1 MTEDK
6 KRGREARV
14 LLQGLLLSSMVESK
28 VEVWN
33 RGREE
38 QRKKARAPDSPF
50 AKAADN
56 VGVQTS
62 QPSNLISQEVQVS
75 ELSNLTQNAHQ
86 HESKVPR
93 LERDVD
99 ISLLE
104 RDPGKRRPIWQYN
117 VNERDKIR
125 RAYIIAGPYQP
136 TNISYPAS
144 GNNNHRRYFQSSW
157 FKKFSSWLEYSP
169 EKDAAYC
176 LPCYLFSKHYGA
188 RNDGKNA
195 FSELG
200 FSNWKKVNNGVNCA
214 FVCHEGSIPNSPH
227 NLCVKSCD
235 DLMAHSKHINK
246 VLDRHSDETIA
257 NNRLRLKT
265 SIDAIRW
272 LAFQACAFRGDDES
286 PGSLNRGN
294 FIELIKLL
302 ASCNQNVNNVVLEN
316 APGNAQY
323 ISPGVQKDILH
334 IFARKVRAAIREEI
348 GDSKFCIIIDEA
360 RDESKR
366 EQMSVVLRFIDKHG
380 CVQERFFD
388 LIHVSDTCSLT
399 LKTEISSVLSRH
411 NLDVQNLRGQGYDG
425 ASNMRGEWNGLQA
438 LFLKDCPF
446 AYYIHCLAHR
456 LQLALVSAAKEVC
469 YVHQFFSKLTLIVN
483 VVTVSPKRH
492 DQLRVAQANNVANLI
507 ANDQIVTGSGLNQI
521 GTLQRAGD
529 TTWGSHLNSVRS
541 LLCMFDATCEVLEKS
556 SEEGNFSTRGDASA
570 AYDAITSFEFVFVL
584 HLMRN
589 ILEVSHDL
597 CQALQRKNQDILNA
611 LTLVSTTKTL
621 IQRMRESSWEA
632 FIKEVILFCEK
643 HEVEVSDMNA
653 MHIPRRGRTRKIV
666 DRISV
671 EHHYRVNLFLAVI
684 DTQLQEINGRFN
696 DNMVELLT
704 LSSTLDP
711 RENYKLFSVNKVCE
725 LVERFYPGDFSD
737 QEKFHIRMQAQHYE
751 LDVPNNI
758 ELTNLCTI
766 SELCQGL
773 TKTGKSLTYP
783 LIDRLIRLK
792 IAERFDTDSIIDEFY
807 DMKNRRVPLC

>member
-1 MTEDK
+1 
-6 KRGREARV
+6 
-14 LLQGLLLSSMVESK
+14 
-28 VEVWN
+28 
-33 RGREE
+33 
-38 QRKKARAPDSPF
+38 
-50 AKAADN
+50 
-56 VGVQTS
+56 
-62 QPSNLISQEVQVS
+62 
-75 ELSNLTQNAHQ
+75 
-86 HESKVPR
+86 
-93 LERDVD
+93 
-99 ISLLE
+99 
-104 RDPGKRRPIWQYN
+104 
-117 VNERDKIR
+117 
-125 RAYIIAGPYQP
+125 
-136 TNISYPAS
+136 
-144 GNNNHRRYFQSSW
+144 
-157 FKKFSSWLEYSP
+157 
-169 EKDAAYC
+169 
-176 LPCYLFSKHYGA
+176 
-188 RNDGKNA
+188 
-195 FSELG
+195 
-200 FSNWKKVNNGVNCA
+200 
-214 FVCHEGSIPNSPH
+214 
-227 NLCVKSCD
+227 
-235 DLMAHSKHINK
+235 MAQSKHIDK

-265 SIDAIRW
+265 SINAIRW
-272 LAFQACAFRGDDES
+272 LAFQAYAFRGDDES
-286 PGSLNRGN
+286 PGSLNREN

-316 APGNAQY
+316 APENAQY

-334 IFARKVRAAIREEI
+334 IFARKVRAIIREEI

-366 EQMSVVLRFIDKHG
+366 EKMSVVLRFVDKHG

-388 LIHVSDTCSLT
+388 IIHVSNTCSLT
-399 LKTEISSVLSRH
+399 LKIEISSVLSCH
-411 NLDVQNLRGQGYDG
+411 NLDVQKLRGQGYDG
-425 ASNMRGEWNGLQA
+425 ASNM
-438 LFLKDCPF
+438 
-446 AYYIHCLAHR
+446 H
-456 LQLALVSAAKEVC
+456 AKEVC

-529 TTWGSHLNSVRS
+529 TRWGSHLNSVRS

-556 SEEGNFSTRGDASA
+556 TEEGNFSTRGDASA
-570 AYDAITSFEFVFVL
+570 AYDAITSFEFVFIL

-643 HEVEVSDMNA
+643 HEVEVPDMNA
-653 MHIPRRGRTRKIV
+653 LHIPRRGRTRKIV
-666 DRISV
+666 DQISV

-684 DTQLQEINGRFN
+684 NTQLQELNGRFN
-696 DNMVELLT
+696 DNMVELLS

-711 RENYKLFSVNKVCE
+711 RDNYKFFSVNKECE
-725 LVERFYPGDFSD
+725 LVEQFYPGDFSD

-751 LDVPNNI
+751 LDVPNHA

-773 TKTGKSLTYP
+773 MKTGKSLTYH
-783 LIDRLIRLK
+783 LIDRLIRLELK
-792 IAERFDTDSIIDEFY
+792 IISQNYDTPVFESLADSFELFLFALP
-807 DMKNRRVPLC
+807 VAVS

>member
-1 MTEDK
+1 MK
-6 KRGREARV
+6 K
-14 LLQGLLLSSMVESK
+14 QSK
-28 VEVWN
+28 IDAIFK
-33 RGREE
+33 
-38 QRKKARAPDSPF
+38 RKATN
-50 AKAADN
+50 N

-75 ELSNLTQNAHQ
+75 ELSNLTQNTHQ
-86 HESKVPR
+86 HETKVPR

-125 RAYIIAGPYQP
+125 RAYIIAVPYQP
-136 TNISYPAS
+136 TNINYPAS
-144 GNNNHRRYFQSSW
+144 
-157 FKKFSSWLEYSP
+157 

-176 LPCYLFSKHYGA
+176 LPCYLFGKHYGA

-214 FVCHEGSIPNSPH
+214 FVCHEGSIPDSPH

-235 DLMAHSKHINK
+235 DLMAQSKHIDK

-265 SIDAIRW
+265 SINAIRW

-316 APGNAQY
+316 ALGNAQY

-334 IFARKVRAAIREEI
+334 IFARKVRATIREEI

-366 EQMSVVLRFIDKHG
+366 EQMSVVLRFVDKHG

-483 VVTVSPKRH
+483 VVTISPKRH
-492 DQLRVAQANNVANLI
+492 DQLRVAQANNVENLI

-529 TTWGSHLNSVRS
+529 TRWGSHLNSLVMIFVK
-541 LLCMFDATCEVLEKS
+541 LCNEK
-556 SEEGNFSTRGDASA
+556 
-570 AYDAITSFEFVFVL
+570 I
-584 HLMRN
+584 
-589 ILEVSHDL
+589 
-597 CQALQRKNQDILNA
+597 
-611 LTLVSTTKTL
+611 KTL

-643 HEVEVSDMNA
+643 HEVEVPDMNA
-653 MHIPRRGRTRKIV
+653 LHIPRRGRTCKIV
-666 DRISV
+666 DQISV

-684 DTQLQEINGRFN
+684 DTQLQELNGRFN
-696 DNMVELLT
+696 NNMVELLT
-704 LSSTLDP
+704 LSSTLDL
-711 RENYKLFSVNKVCE
+711 RDNYKFFSVNKVCE

-751 LDVPNNI
+751 LDVSNHA

-773 TKTGKSLTYP
+773 TKTEKSLTYP
-783 LIDRLIRLK
+783 LIRLVLTLPVSTATTERSFSAMNIVKNRLRNKMEDELLANCLLIYIEKK
-792 IAERFDTDSIIDEFY
+792 IVEKFDTDSIIDEFY
-807 DMKNRRVPLC
+807 DMKNRRVPLR

>member
-1 MTEDK
+1 MK
-6 KRGREARV
+6 K
-14 LLQGLLLSSMVESK
+14 QSK
-28 VEVWN
+28 IN
-33 RGREE
+33 AIFR
-38 QRKKARAPDSPF
+38 RKATN
-50 AKAADN
+50 N
-56 VGVQTS
+56 VGVQIS
-62 QPSNLISQEVQVS
+62 QLSNLISQEVQVR
-75 ELSNLTQNAHQ
+75 ELSNLTQTTHQ
-86 HESKVPR
+86 HETKVPR

-104 RDPGKRRPIWQYN
+104 RYPGKQRPIWQYN
-117 VNERDKIR
+117 FNERDKIR
-125 RAYIIAGPYQP
+125 RAYIIDGPYQP

-157 FKKFSSWLEYSP
+157 FKKFPSWLEYSP
-169 EKDAAYC
+169 EKDVVYC
-176 LPCYLFSKHYGA
+176 LPCYLFGKHYGA
-188 RNDGKNA
+188 RNDGKNT

-227 NLCVKSCD
+227 NLCVKSYD
-235 DLMAHSKHINK
+235 DLMAQSKHINK

-265 SIDAIRW
+265 SINAIRW
-272 LAFQACAFRGDDES
+272 LSFQACAFRGDDES

-323 ISPGVQKDILH
+323 ISPSVQKDILH
-334 IFARKVRAAIREEI
+334 IFARKVRATIREEI

-366 EQMSVVLRFIDKHG
+366 EQMSVVLRFVDKHG

-483 VVTVSPKRH
+483 IVTVSPKRH
-492 DQLRVAQANNVANLI
+492 DQLRVAQANNVTKLI
-507 ANDQIVTGSGLNQI
+507 ANDQIVIGSGLNQI

-529 TTWGSHLNSVRS
+529 TR
-541 LLCMFDATCEVLEKS
+541 
-556 SEEGNFSTRGDASA
+556 
-570 AYDAITSFEFVFVL
+570 
-584 HLMRN
+584 
-589 ILEVSHDL
+589 
-597 CQALQRKNQDILNA
+597 
-611 LTLVSTTKTL
+611 
-621 IQRMRESSWEA
+621 
-632 FIKEVILFCEK
+632 
-643 HEVEVSDMNA
+643 
-653 MHIPRRGRTRKIV
+653 
-666 DRISV
+666 
-671 EHHYRVNLFLAVI
+671 
-684 DTQLQEINGRFN
+684 
-696 DNMVELLT
+696 
-704 LSSTLDP
+704 
-711 RENYKLFSVNKVCE
+711 
-725 LVERFYPGDFSD
+725 
-737 QEKFHIRMQAQHYE
+737 
-751 LDVPNNI
+751 
-758 ELTNLCTI
+758 
-766 SELCQGL
+766 
-773 TKTGKSLTYP
+773 
-783 LIDRLIRLK
+783 
-792 IAERFDTDSIIDEFY
+792 
-807 DMKNRRVPLC
+807 

>member
-1 MTEDK
+1 M
-6 KRGREARV
+6 A
-14 LLQGLLLSSMVESK
+14 
-28 VEVWN
+28 
-33 RGREE
+33 
-38 QRKKARAPDSPF
+38 
-50 AKAADN
+50 
-56 VGVQTS
+56 
-62 QPSNLISQEVQVS
+62 QP
-75 ELSNLTQNAHQ
+75 
-86 HESKVPR
+86 
-93 LERDVD
+93 
-99 ISLLE
+99 
-104 RDPGKRRPIWQYN
+104 
-117 VNERDKIR
+117 
-125 RAYIIAGPYQP
+125 
-136 TNISYPAS
+136 
-144 GNNNHRRYFQSSW
+144 
-157 FKKFSSWLEYSP
+157 
-169 EKDAAYC
+169 
-176 LPCYLFSKHYGA
+176 
-188 RNDGKNA
+188 
-195 FSELG
+195 
-200 FSNWKKVNNGVNCA
+200 
-214 FVCHEGSIPNSPH
+214 
-227 NLCVKSCD
+227 
-235 DLMAHSKHINK
+235 KHIDK
-246 VLDRHSDETIA
+246 VLDRHSDKTIV
-257 NNRLRLKT
+257 NNRLKLKT

-286 PGSLNRGN
+286 PGSLNKGN

-316 APGNAQY
+316 TPGNAQY

-334 IFARKVRAAIREEI
+334 NFARKVPATIREEI

-425 ASNMRGEWNGLQA
+425 ASNMRGEWNGLRA

-469 YVHQFFSKLTLIVN
+469 YVHQFFSKLALIVN

-492 DQLRVAQANNVANLI
+492 NQLRVAQENNVANLI
-507 ANDQIVTGSGLNQI
+507 ADDQLVTGSGLNQI
-521 GTLQRAGD
+521 GTLQRARD
-529 TTWGSHLNSVRS
+529 TRWGSHLNFVRS

-556 SEEGNFSTRGDASA
+556 TKEGNFSTRGDASA
-570 AYDAITSFEFVFVL
+570 AYDTITSFEFVFVL

-643 HEVEVSDMNA
+643 HEVEVPDMNA
-653 MHIPRRGRTRKIV
+653 LHIPRRGRTRKIV
-666 DRISV
+666 DQISV
-671 EHHYRVNLFLAVI
+671 EHHYRVNLFLAVT
-684 DTQLQEINGRFN
+684 DTQLQELNGRFN
-696 DNMVELLT
+696 HNMVELLT

-711 RENYKLFSVNKVCE
+711 KDNYKFFSVNKVCE
-725 LVERFYPGDFSD
+725 LVERFYPSDFSD

-751 LDVPNNI
+751 LDVSKHVD
-758 ELTNLCTI
+758 LSNLCTI

-773 TKTGKSLTYP
+773 TKTGNEK
-783 LIDRLIRLK
+783 K

>member
-1 MTEDK
+1 
-6 KRGREARV
+6 
-14 LLQGLLLSSMVESK
+14 
-28 VEVWN
+28 
-33 RGREE
+33 
-38 QRKKARAPDSPF
+38 
-50 AKAADN
+50 
-56 VGVQTS
+56 
-62 QPSNLISQEVQVS
+62 
-75 ELSNLTQNAHQ
+75 
-86 HESKVPR
+86 
-93 LERDVD
+93 
-99 ISLLE
+99 
-104 RDPGKRRPIWQYN
+104 
-117 VNERDKIR
+117 
-125 RAYIIAGPYQP
+125 
-136 TNISYPAS
+136 
-144 GNNNHRRYFQSSW
+144 
-157 FKKFSSWLEYSP
+157 
-169 EKDAAYC
+169 
-176 LPCYLFSKHYGA
+176 
-188 RNDGKNA
+188 
-195 FSELG
+195 
-200 FSNWKKVNNGVNCA
+200 
-214 FVCHEGSIPNSPH
+214 
-227 NLCVKSCD
+227 
-235 DLMAHSKHINK
+235 MAQSKHIDK

-272 LAFQACAFRGDDES
+272 LTFQACAFRGDDES
-286 PGSLNRGN
+286 PGSLNRRN

-334 IFARKVRAAIREEI
+334 IFARKVRATIREEI

-366 EQMSVVLRFIDKHG
+366 GQMSVILRFVDKHG

-425 ASNMRGEWNGLQA
+425 ASNMRGEWNGLQT

-483 VVTVSPKRH
+483 VVTDSPKRH

-507 ANDQIVTGSGLNQI
+507 ADDQLVT
-521 GTLQRAGD
+521 
-529 TTWGSHLNSVRS
+529 
-541 LLCMFDATCEVLEKS
+541 VLKKSTEKS
-556 SEEGNFSTRGDASA
+556 NFSTRGDASA

-643 HEVEVSDMNA
+643 HEVEVPDMNA
-653 MHIPRRGRTRKIV
+653 LHIPRRGRTRKIV
-666 DRISV
+666 DQISV

-684 DTQLQEINGRFN
+684 DTQLQELNGRFN

-711 RENYKLFSVNKVCE
+711 RDNYKFFSVNKVCE

-751 LDVPNNI
+751 FDIPNHV
-758 ELTNLCTI
+758 
-766 SELCQGL
+766 S
-773 TKTGKSLTYP
+773 
-783 LIDRLIRLK
+783 
-792 IAERFDTDSIIDEFY
+792 
-807 DMKNRRVPLC
+807 

>member
-1 MTEDK
+1 MVQLEGYEHGSGVVCK
-6 KRGREARV
+6 LEKA
-14 LLQGLLLSSMVESK
+14 LYGLKQAPRAWYLKLSSTLFSFGFTSTTSDPCLFVRSCSISTTYLLAYVDDILVTGTSATESLSQQLHAVFTLK
-28 VEVWN
+28 DLGEMSFFLGVEVV
-33 RGREE
+33 RDSSDSLPLKQSKYFKKLLGR
-38 QRKKARAPDSPF
+38 ANMPDAKPVPTPMLSSPKLTASMGSPF
-50 AKAADN
+50 KIPHYIDLCYGNLDFTIDLHRGDKFHDTEHGLEYLERRETGTDTWGGKKKLEHFMMKKQSKIDAIFKRKAADN

-86 HESKVPR
+86 HESKVSR

-104 RDPGKRRPIWQYN
+104 RDPGKRRLIWQYN

-157 FKKFSSWLEYSP
+157 FKKFPSWLEYSP

-235 DLMAHSKHINK
+235 DLMAHSKHIDK
-246 VLDRHSDETIA
+246 VLDRNSDETIA

-265 SIDAIRW
+265 SIDDIRW

-316 APGNAQY
+316 APGNTQY
-323 ISPGVQKDILH
+323 ISPSVQKDILH
-334 IFARKVRAAIREEI
+334 IFARKVRATIREEI

-360 RDESKR
+360 RDESKQ
-366 EQMSVVLRFIDKHG
+366 EQMSVVLRFVDKHG

-529 TTWGSHLNSVRS
+529 TRWGSHLNSVRS

-632 FIKEVILFCEK
+632 VAR
-643 HEVEVSDMNA
+643 D
-653 MHIPRRGRTRKIV
+653 
-666 DRISV
+666 
-671 EHHYRVNLFLAVI
+671 
-684 DTQLQEINGRFN
+684 
-696 DNMVELLT
+696 
-704 LSSTLDP
+704 
-711 RENYKLFSVNKVCE
+711 
-725 LVERFYPGDFSD
+725 
-737 QEKFHIRMQAQHYE
+737 
-751 LDVPNNI
+751 
-758 ELTNLCTI
+758 
-766 SELCQGL
+766 
-773 TKTGKSLTYP
+773 
-783 LIDRLIRLK
+783 
-792 IAERFDTDSIIDEFY
+792 
-807 DMKNRRVPLC
+807 

>member
-1 MTEDK
+1 MRDALYSTE
-6 KRGREARV
+6 
-14 LLQGLLLSSMVESK
+14 LL
-28 VEVWN
+28 
-33 RGREE
+33 
-38 QRKKARAPDSPF
+38 
-50 AKAADN
+50 
-56 VGVQTS
+56 TT
-62 QPSNLISQEVQVS
+62 ISQ
-75 ELSNLTQNAHQ
+75 
-86 HESKVPR
+86 R
-93 LERDVD
+93 
-99 ISLLE
+99 
-104 RDPGKRRPIWQYN
+104 YN
-117 VNERDKIR
+117 
-125 RAYIIAGPYQP
+125 YIQ
-136 TNISYPAS
+136 
-144 GNNNHRRYFQSSW
+144 
-157 FKKFSSWLEYSP
+157 
-169 EKDAAYC
+169 
-176 LPCYLFSKHYGA
+176 
-188 RNDGKNA
+188 
-195 FSELG
+195 ELG

-235 DLMAHSKHINK
+235 DLMAHSKHIDK

-302 ASCNQNVNNVVLEN
+302 ASCNQNVNNVSLKMLLETLN
-316 APGNAQY
+316 
-323 ISPGVQKDILH
+323 IS
-334 IFARKVRAAIREEI
+334 
-348 GDSKFCIIIDEA
+348 

-366 EQMSVVLRFIDKHG
+366 EQMSVVLRFVDKHG

-446 AYYIHCLAHR
+446 AYYIHCLAHQ

-521 GTLQRAGD
+521 GTLQRAED
-529 TTWGSHLNSVRS
+529 TRWGSHLNSVCS
-541 LLCMFDATCEVLEKS
+541 LLCIFDATCEVLEKS

-570 AYDAITSFEFVFVL
+570 AYDAITTFEFVFVL
-584 HLMRN
+584 HFMRN

-643 HEVEVSDMNA
+643 HEVEVPDMNA
-653 MHIPRRGRTRKIV
+653 MYIPRRGRTHKIV
-666 DRISV
+666 DQISV
-671 EHHYRVNLFLAVI
+671 EHLYRVNLFLAVI
-684 DTQLQEINGRFN
+684 DTQLQEINGRFD

-725 LVERFYPGDFSD
+725 LVEQFYLGDFSD
-737 QEKFHIRMQAQHYE
+737 QEKFHIRMQAQHYD
-751 LDVPNNI
+751 LDVPNHV

-783 LIDRLIRLK
+783 LIDRLIRLAFN
-792 IAERFDTDSIIDEFY
+792 IVLSSI
-807 DMKNRRVPLC
+807 

>member
-1 MTEDK
+1 MK
-6 KRGREARV
+6 K
-14 LLQGLLLSSMVESK
+14 QSK
-28 VEVWN
+28 INAIFKRNVT
-33 RGREE
+33 
-38 QRKKARAPDSPF
+38 
-50 AKAADN
+50 DN
-56 VGVQTS
+56 VGVETS
-62 QPSNLISQEVQVS
+62 QPSNPISQEGQVS
-75 ELSNLTQNAHQ
+75 ELSNLTQNTYQ
-86 HESKVPR
+86 HEIKVPR

-104 RDPGKRRPIWQYN
+104 RDPRKRRPIWQYN
-117 VNERDKIR
+117 VNERDKIC
-125 RAYIIAGPYQP
+125 RAYIIAGLYQP
-136 TNISYPAS
+136 TNICYPAS
-144 GNNNHRRYFQSSW
+144 GNNNHCRYFQSSW

-176 LPCYLFSKHYGA
+176 LSCYLFGKHYGA
-188 RNDGKNA
+188 RNDGKNT

-235 DLMAHSKHINK
+235 DLMAQSKHIDK

-257 NNRLRLKT
+257 NNRLR
-265 SIDAIRW
+265 
-272 LAFQACAFRGDDES
+272 GDDES
-286 PGSLNRGN
+286 SGSLNREN

-302 ASCNQNVNNVVLEN
+302 ASCNQNVHNVVLEN

-323 ISPGVQKDILH
+323 ISPSVQKDILH
-334 IFARKVRAAIREEI
+334 IFARKVRATIREEI

-366 EQMSVVLRFIDKHG
+366 EQMSVVLRFVDKHG

-411 NLDVQNLRGQGYDG
+411 NLDVQNLRGQGYDR

-446 AYYIHCLAHR
+446 AYYIYCLAHR

-483 VVTVSPKRH
+483 VMTVSPKRH

-529 TTWGSHLNSVRS
+529 TRWGSHLNSVRN

-556 SEEGNFSTRGDASA
+556 TKEGNFSTRSDASA

-589 ILEVSHDL
+589 ILELRVA
-597 CQALQRKNQDILNA
+597 QANNVANLIANDQIVTGSGLNQIGTLQRAGDTRWGSHLNSVRSLLCMFDATCEVLEKSTKEGNFSTRSDASAAYDAITSFEFVFVLHLMRNIL
-611 LTLVSTTKTL
+611 
-621 IQRMRESSWEA
+621 E
-632 FIKEVILFCEK
+632 
-643 HEVEVSDMNA
+643 
-653 MHIPRRGRTRKIV
+653 
-666 DRISV
+666 
-671 EHHYRVNLFLAVI
+671 
-684 DTQLQEINGRFN
+684 
-696 DNMVELLT
+696 
-704 LSSTLDP
+704 
-711 RENYKLFSVNKVCE
+711 KVCE
-725 LVERFYPGDFSD
+725 LVERFYPSDFSD

-751 LDVPNNI
+751 LDVPNHV

-773 TKTGKSLTYP
+773 TKTGKYLIYP
-783 LIDRLIRLK
+783 LIDHLIRLVLTLLVSTATTERSFSVMNIVKNRLRNKMEDELLANCLLIYIEKK

-807 DMKNRRVPLC
+807 DMKNRRVPLR

>member
-1 MTEDK
+1 ME
-6 KRGREARV
+6 
-14 LLQGLLLSSMVESK
+14 
-28 VEVWN
+28 
-33 RGREE
+33 
-38 QRKKARAPDSPF
+38 
-50 AKAADN
+50 
-56 VGVQTS
+56 
-62 QPSNLISQEVQVS
+62 
-75 ELSNLTQNAHQ
+75 
-86 HESKVPR
+86 
-93 LERDVD
+93 
-99 ISLLE
+99 
-104 RDPGKRRPIWQYN
+104 
-117 VNERDKIR
+117 
-125 RAYIIAGPYQP
+125 
-136 TNISYPAS
+136 
-144 GNNNHRRYFQSSW
+144 
-157 FKKFSSWLEYSP
+157 
-169 EKDAAYC
+169 
-176 LPCYLFSKHYGA
+176 
-188 RNDGKNA
+188 KNA

-200 FSNWKKVNNGVNCA
+200 FSNWKKVNNRVNCA

-235 DLMAHSKHINK
+235 DLMAQSKHIDK

-265 SIDAIRW
+265 SINAIRW

-302 ASCNQNVNNVVLEN
+302 VSCNQNDNNVVLEN

-334 IFARKVRAAIREEI
+334 IFARKVRATIREEI

-366 EQMSVVLRFIDKHG
+366 EQMSVVLRFVDKHG

-492 DQLRVAQANNVANLI
+492 DQLRVAQANNIANLI

-529 TTWGSHLNSVRS
+529 TRWG
-541 LLCMFDATCEVLEKS
+541 
-556 SEEGNFSTRGDASA
+556 G
-570 AYDAITSFEFVFVL
+570 
-584 HLMRN
+584 
-589 ILEVSHDL
+589 
-597 CQALQRKNQDILNA
+597 
-611 LTLVSTTKTL
+611 L
-621 IQRMRESSWEA
+621 I
-632 FIKEVILFCEK
+632 
-643 HEVEVSDMNA
+643 
-653 MHIPRRGRTRKIV
+653 
-666 DRISV
+666 
-671 EHHYRVNLFLAVI
+671 
-684 DTQLQEINGRFN
+684 
-696 DNMVELLT
+696 
-704 LSSTLDP
+704 
-711 RENYKLFSVNKVCE
+711 
-725 LVERFYPGDFSD
+725 
-737 QEKFHIRMQAQHYE
+737 
-751 LDVPNNI
+751 
-758 ELTNLCTI
+758 
-766 SELCQGL
+766 
-773 TKTGKSLTYP
+773 
-783 LIDRLIRLK
+783 
-792 IAERFDTDSIIDEFY
+792 
-807 DMKNRRVPLC
+807 

>member
-1 MTEDK
+1 
-6 KRGREARV
+6 
-14 LLQGLLLSSMVESK
+14 
-28 VEVWN
+28 
-33 RGREE
+33 
-38 QRKKARAPDSPF
+38 
-50 AKAADN
+50 
-56 VGVQTS
+56 
-62 QPSNLISQEVQVS
+62 
-75 ELSNLTQNAHQ
+75 
-86 HESKVPR
+86 
-93 LERDVD
+93 
-99 ISLLE
+99 
-104 RDPGKRRPIWQYN
+104 
-117 VNERDKIR
+117 
-125 RAYIIAGPYQP
+125 
-136 TNISYPAS
+136 
-144 GNNNHRRYFQSSW
+144 
-157 FKKFSSWLEYSP
+157 
-169 EKDAAYC
+169 
-176 LPCYLFSKHYGA
+176 
-188 RNDGKNA
+188 
-195 FSELG
+195 
-200 FSNWKKVNNGVNCA
+200 
-214 FVCHEGSIPNSPH
+214 
-227 NLCVKSCD
+227 
-235 DLMAHSKHINK
+235 MAQSKHIDK

-265 SIDAIRW
+265 SINVIRW
-272 LAFQACAFRGDDES
+272 LAFQACSFRGDDES
-286 PGSLNRGN
+286 PGSLNREN

-302 ASCNQNVNNVVLEN
+302 ASCNQNVNNVLEN

-334 IFARKVRAAIREEI
+334 IFARKVRAIIREEI

-366 EQMSVVLRFIDKHG
+366 EQMSVVLRFVDKHG

-521 GTLQRAGD
+521 GTLQRARD
-529 TTWGSHLNSVRS
+529 TRWGSHLNSVRN
-541 LLCMFDATCEVLEKS
+541 LLCMFDATCEVLEKTT
-556 SEEGNFSTRGDASA
+556 EEGNFSTRGDASA

-643 HEVEVSDMNA
+643 HEVEVPDMNA
-653 MHIPRRGRTRKIV
+653 LHIPRRGRTRKIV
-666 DRISV
+666 DQISV

-684 DTQLQEINGRFN
+684 DTQLQELNGRFN

-711 RENYKLFSVNKVCE
+711 RDNYKFFSVNKVCE
-725 LVERFYPGDFSD
+725 LVERFYPGYFND
-737 QEKFHIRMQAQHYE
+737 QEKFYIRMQAQHYE
-751 LDVPNNI
+751 LDVPNHA

-783 LIDRLIRLK
+783 LIDRLIRLDSVIPK
-792 IAERFDTDSIIDEFY
+792 HKPCSFFYERCRHNQEPNPSRQRYYLIFSLAHVLSPEVAPRDVEVHTGERPEAHSQRVAPSGGTASSPPAQPACGLFDVFIVQDKGVNS
-807 DMKNRRVPLC
+807 VSPLIRPSPCGSS

>member
-1 MTEDK
+1 
-6 KRGREARV
+6 
-14 LLQGLLLSSMVESK
+14 
-28 VEVWN
+28 
-33 RGREE
+33 
-38 QRKKARAPDSPF
+38 
-50 AKAADN
+50 
-56 VGVQTS
+56 
-62 QPSNLISQEVQVS
+62 
-75 ELSNLTQNAHQ
+75 
-86 HESKVPR
+86 
-93 LERDVD
+93 
-99 ISLLE
+99 
-104 RDPGKRRPIWQYN
+104 
-117 VNERDKIR
+117 
-125 RAYIIAGPYQP
+125 
-136 TNISYPAS
+136 
-144 GNNNHRRYFQSSW
+144 
-157 FKKFSSWLEYSP
+157 
-169 EKDAAYC
+169 
-176 LPCYLFSKHYGA
+176 
-188 RNDGKNA
+188 
-195 FSELG
+195 
-200 FSNWKKVNNGVNCA
+200 
-214 FVCHEGSIPNSPH
+214 
-227 NLCVKSCD
+227 
-235 DLMAHSKHINK
+235 MAQSKHIDK

-334 IFARKVRAAIREEI
+334 IFARKVRATIREEI

-366 EQMSVVLRFIDKHG
+366 EQMSVVLRFVDKHG

-425 ASNMRGEWNGLQA
+425 ASNMR
-438 LFLKDCPF
+438 
-446 AYYIHCLAHR
+446 
-456 LQLALVSAAKEVC
+456 AKEVC

-483 VVTVSPKRH
+483 VVIVSPKRH

-507 ANDQIVTGSGLNQI
+507 ADDQLMTGSGLNQI

-529 TTWGSHLNSVRS
+529 TRWGSHLNSVRS

-556 SEEGNFSTRGDASA
+556 TEEGNFSTCGDASA

-643 HEVEVSDMNA
+643 HEVEVPDMNA
-653 MHIPRRGRTRKIV
+653 LHIPRRGRTRKIV
-666 DRISV
+666 DQISV
-671 EHHYRVNLFLAVI
+671 EHHYCVNLFLAVI
-684 DTQLQEINGRFN
+684 DTQLQELNGRFN

-711 RENYKLFSVNKVCE
+711 RDNYKFFSVNKVCE

-751 LDVPNNI
+751 LDVPNHV

-783 LIDRLIRLK
+783 LIDRLIRLVLTLPVSTATTERSFSAMNIVKNRLRNKMEDEFLANCLLIYIEKK
-792 IAERFDTDSIIDEFY
+792 IAERFDTDSIIDKFY
-807 DMKNRRVPLC
+807 DMKN

>member
-1 MTEDK
+1 MRPMIAAVGDDSSGKVLRRTAARRRCRYGEDK
-6 KRGREARV
+6 LLNFLACNSADGGCDNGDGKKKLEHFIMKKQSKIDAIFKR
-14 LLQGLLLSSMVESK
+14 
-28 VEVWN
+28 
-33 RGREE
+33 
-38 QRKKARAPDSPF
+38 KAT
-50 AKAADN
+50 DN

-62 QPSNLISQEVQVS
+62 QPSNPISQEGQVS
-75 ELSNLTQNAHQ
+75 ELSNLTQNTYQ
-86 HESKVPR
+86 QETKVPR

-157 FKKFSSWLEYSP
+157 FKKFPSWLEYSP

-176 LPCYLFSKHYGA
+176 LPCYLFGKHYGA

-214 FVCHEGSIPNSPH
+214 FVCHEGSIANSPH

-235 DLMAHSKHINK
+235 DLMAQSKHIDK
-246 VLDRHSDETIA
+246 VLDRHSDEIIA

-265 SIDAIRW
+265 SINAIRW

-302 ASCNQNVNNVVLEN
+302 ASCNQNVHNVVLEN

-323 ISPGVQKDILH
+323 ISPSVQKDILH
-334 IFARKVRAAIREEI
+334 IFARKVRATIREEI

-366 EQMSVVLRFIDKHG
+366 EQMSVVLRFVDKHG

-388 LIHVSDTCSLT
+388 LIHVSDTYSLT

-411 NLDVQNLRGQGYDG
+411 NLDIQNLRGQGYDG

-456 LQLALVSAAKEVC
+456 LQLALVSAAKEV
-469 YVHQFFSKLTLIVN
+469 VDLIN
-483 VVTVSPKRH
+483 WYFAKSWSTR
-492 DQLRVAQANNVANLI
+492 
-507 ANDQIVTGSGLNQI
+507 
-521 GTLQRAGD
+521 
-529 TTWGSHLNSVRS
+529 WGHLNSVRS

-556 SEEGNFSTRGDASA
+556 TEEGNFSTRGDASA

-643 HEVEVSDMNA
+643 HEVEVPDMNA
-653 MHIPRRGRTRKIV
+653 LHIPRRGRTRKIV
-666 DRISV
+666 DQISV
-671 EHHYRVNLFLAVI
+671 EHHYRVNLFLVVI
-684 DTQLQEINGRFN
+684 DTQLQELNGRFN

-711 RENYKLFSVNKVCE
+711 RDNYKFFSVNKVCE
-725 LVERFYPGDFSD
+725 LVERFI
-737 QEKFHIRMQAQHYE
+737 Q
-751 LDVPNNI
+751 
-758 ELTNLCTI
+758 
-766 SELCQGL
+766 
-773 TKTGKSLTYP
+773 
-783 LIDRLIRLK
+783 
-792 IAERFDTDSIIDEFY
+792 
-807 DMKNRRVPLC
+807 

>member
-1 MTEDK
+1 MATIRGCPRLLYSSCPQPLVCFVLPRSVSILHRLCPACRHVVAFVSSPSSRCPNLRRAQPLSKRAAAFYFIDDSINQEAIVNNNTSENNNCLEQQFETLK
-6 KRGREARV
+6 KDSNYTYKNGKKKLEHFMMKK
-14 LLQGLLLSSMVESK
+14 QSK
-28 VEVWN
+28 IDAIFK
-33 RGREE
+33 
-38 QRKKARAPDSPF
+38 RKV
-50 AKAADN
+50 ADN

-104 RDPGKRRPIWQYN
+104 RDLGKRRPIWQYN

-125 RAYIIAGPYQP
+125 RAYIIAGSYQP
-136 TNISYPAS
+136 TNISYPA
-144 GNNNHRRYFQSSW
+144 
-157 FKKFSSWLEYSP
+157 
-169 EKDAAYC
+169 
-176 LPCYLFSKHYGA
+176 
-188 RNDGKNA
+188 
-195 FSELG
+195 SELG

-235 DLMAHSKHINK
+235 DLMAHSKHIDK

-272 LAFQACAFRGDDES
+272 LAF
-286 PGSLNRGN
+286 
-294 FIELIKLL
+294 
-302 ASCNQNVNNVVLEN
+302 QNVNNVVLEN

-334 IFARKVRAAIREEI
+334 IFARKVRATIREEI

-366 EQMSVVLRFIDKHG
+366 EQMSVVLRFVDKHG

-483 VVTVSPKRH
+483 VVTVSPKHH

-529 TTWGSHLNSVRS
+529 TRWGSHLNSVRS
-541 LLCMFDATCEVLEKS
+541 LLCMFDATCEVLEKN

-570 AYDAITSFEFVFVL
+570 ACDAITSFEFVFVL

-643 HEVEVSDMNA
+643 HEVEVPDMNA

-666 DRISV
+666 DQISV

-711 RENYKLFSVNKVCE
+711 RENYKLFSVNKSYVK
-725 LVERFYPGDFSD
+725 D
-737 QEKFHIRMQAQHYE
+737 
-751 LDVPNNI
+751 
-758 ELTNLCTI
+758 
-766 SELCQGL
+766 
-773 TKTGKSLTYP
+773 
-783 LIDRLIRLK
+783 
-792 IAERFDTDSIIDEFY
+792 
-807 DMKNRRVPLC
+807 